1 MNGIFE
7 NCQNFERKNWFFC
20 EANPDT
26 LHEEEY
32 VHVYIYIYIFP
43 NCHVFPLLYRLTVM
57 QRIPAKE

>member
-1 MNGIFE
+1 ME
-7 NCQNFERKNWFFC
+7 YLKTARTLREKNWFFC

-32 VHVYIYIYIFP
+32 VHVCIYIYIFP

-57 QRIPAKE
+57 QQIPAKE